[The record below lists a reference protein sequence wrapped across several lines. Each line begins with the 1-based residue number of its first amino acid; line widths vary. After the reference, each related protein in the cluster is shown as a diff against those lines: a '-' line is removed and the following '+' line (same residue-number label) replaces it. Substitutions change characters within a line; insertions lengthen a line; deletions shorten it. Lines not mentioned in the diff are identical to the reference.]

1 MKGAGAIRESRPQF
15 GMAEDAARHL
25 AGVHHPLFDE
35 TCWFEEALSE
45 VEEPLPAEEFRE
57 FAIGQQR
64 EPQVAAELLRSLQ
77 KHGLPGGADPGC
89 RHRGGRKEDERERS

>member
-35 TCWFEEALSE
+35 ACWFEEALSE
-45 VEEPLPAEEFRE
+45 VEEPLPAEKFGE

-64 EPQVAAELLRSLQ
+64 EPQVAAKLLRRL
-77 KHGLPGGADPGC
+77 
-89 RHRGGRKEDERERS
+89 